1 MVAVNDPFMDLDYMQ
16 YLLKYDSVHK
26 RFKGTVTTKKAQ
38 FFLADSKFLPL
49 FLLLNHVCGATPRP
63 MISCSGGHRGVFGR
77 EWDEGQSFSWEGSG
91 SDPLGF
97 RERHVCLR
105 IHWRFLRQGQGSGKK
120 KWCEIGGLMVPWYLI
135 FFWDF
140 RLWLLQLKVFLN
152 DQPFSSFWQ
161 FSMKPSRLMP
171 CLHTG
176 KGIKTLAGRM
186 QEGHHLCSTQGPS
199 TLVFLGCGWGWLVG
213 MRSTKGLQNHGLVGC
228 WWGKLRCLRT
238 TLRCLWWEWTRRST
252 PRTDARPLDTPA

>member
-1 MVAVNDPFMDLDYMQ
+1 M
-16 YLLKYDSVHK
+16 
-26 RFKGTVTTKKAQ
+26 
-38 FFLADSKFLPL
+38 

-63 MISCSGGHRGVFGR
+63 WMISCSGGHRGVFGR

-105 IHWRFLRQGQGSGKK
+105 IHWRLLRQGQGSGEK

-152 DQPFSSFWQ
+152 DQPCSSFWQ

-186 QEGHHLCSTQGPS
+186 QEGHHFCSTQGPS
-199 TLVFLGCGWGWLVG
+199 TLVFLGCGWDGWWDVDG
-213 MRSTKGLQNHGLVGC
+213 ESWDVWGQHSYVCDGSEPGEVHQGL
-228 WWGKLRCLRT
+228 
-238 TLRCLWWEWTRRST
+238 
-252 PRTDARPLDTPA
+252 PLGR